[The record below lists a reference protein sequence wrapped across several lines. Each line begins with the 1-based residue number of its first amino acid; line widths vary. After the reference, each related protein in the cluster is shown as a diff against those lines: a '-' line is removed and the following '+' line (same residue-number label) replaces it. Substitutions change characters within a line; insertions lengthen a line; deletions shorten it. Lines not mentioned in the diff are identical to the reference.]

1 MPEPHLIPSPKA
13 AGDKCNFFSKAES
26 NEGSSSRPP
35 SRYNYLRFYSATYT
49 LHYPPVPPFRL
60 LSRRCQSLS
69 CCFPS
74 STRVIGSLVVSPSIV
89 RLRFRA
95 MILFISNRQKSTR
108 IGSLGGDSP
117 FESALPR
124 KNHRN
129 PIIIYLSVSTS
140 CIIHE
145 TQMLIQ
151 ITRAEIHNNVCKYS
165 PGF

>member
-1 MPEPHLIPSPKA
+1 MPEPYLIPSPKA

-49 LHYPPVPPFRL
+49 LHYPSVPPFRL

-108 IGSLGGDSP
+108 IGSRRR
-117 FESALPR
+117 FAIRKRASAQ
-124 KNHRN
+124 KNHCD
-129 PIIIYLSVSTS
+129 PIIIYLS
-140 CIIHE
+140 
-145 TQMLIQ
+145 LR
-151 ITRAEIHNNVCKYS
+151 RA
-165 PGF
+165 